1 MNNKTLLYITGPTAI
16 GKSKISIFLAKKL
29 NSEIISSDSRQFYKE
44 MAIGTSVPSIND
56 LKTVKHHFIQ
66 HKSILED
73 YSLGDFEKDCI
84 KIINQKFKNHDLLIM
99 TGGSG
104 MYADS
109 IIYGIDKFP
118 EIDKK
123 IRNNLISLFKKNGIK
138 YLQNMLKE
146 NDPTYFSKID
156 LNNHQRIIRAL
167 EVSKFT
173 GKPFSSFLGKKKAKR
188 KFKTKILIIEE
199 DRNKLYEK
207 INNRVDLMIKN
218 GLENEVKSLI
228 RHKNKNSLQ
237 TVGYKEFFD
246 FFNGKLTRNEAIL
259 KIKKNTRNYAKRQI
273 TWNKK
278 YIDAI
283 RVSSDFS
290 INKILS
296 LIKKK
301 GF

>member
-218 GLENEVKSLI
+218 GLEKEVKSLM
-228 RHKNKNSLQ
+228 RHENKNSLQ
-237 TVGYKEFFD
+237 TVGYKEFFE

-278 YIDAI
+278 YIDGI

-296 LIKKK
+296 LIN
-301 GF
+301 

>member
-16 GKSKISIFLAKKL
+16 GKSKISILLAKKL

-138 YLQNMLKE
+138 YLQKMLKE
-146 NDPTYFSKID
+146 NDPIYFSKID

-246 FFNGKLTRNEAIL
+246 FFNGKLTKNETIL

-278 YIDAI
+278 YIDGI

-296 LIKKK
+296 LIN
-301 GF
+301 

>member
-84 KIINQKFKNHDLLIM
+84 KKINQKFKNHDLLIM

-173 GKPFSSFLGKKKAKR
+173 GKPFSSFLGKKKVKR

-237 TVGYKEFFD
+237 TVGYKEFFE

-278 YIDAI
+278 YVDAI
-283 RVSSDFS
+283 RVSSNIP
-290 INKILS
+290 INKILN
-296 LIKKK
+296 LIN
-301 GF
+301 